1 MQTSIQITLWLVVIS
16 IYLLMSGKTDGL
28 QSYQC
33 EYTNPI
39 LVEFINN
46 NKLID
51 IWRSLHSDVK
61 QFTWYKPNGQS
72 RPRIDYWL
80 VSNSISKHV
89 TETLIAN
96 CPLSDHCIINLK
108 LEERNKKNK
117 LKDYWKFN
125 SQLVK
130 NSEFCNSIKK
140 KLILDLKND
149 HTIDTP
155 ILKWEYLKFNIRKH
169 SIWHLVKN

>member
-1 MQTSIQITLWLVVIS
+1 
-16 IYLLMSGKTDGL
+16 MSGKTDGL

-33 EYTNPI
+33 EYRNPI

-72 RPRIDYWL
+72 RPCIDYWL
-80 VSNSISKHV
+80 VSNSISKYV
-89 TETLIAN
+89 TKTLIAN
-96 CPLSDHCIINLK
+96 SPLGDHCIINLK

-117 LKDYWKFN
+117 LKDYWKFK
-125 SQLVK
+125 LLK

-140 KLILDLKND
+140 QILDLKND

-155 ILKWEYLKFNIRKH
+155 TLKWEYLKCNIRKH
-169 SIWHLVKN
+169 SIAFGKKNE